1 MGSETRKDLPDGSV
15 RLSEEEAA
23 AGRSRN
29 CPRRLHSG
37 RGGGGLC
44 QPLSQHPGGPLQ
56 PGVEMG
62 NCGREQAHRPGQA
75 HVQATAEN
83 RINLLVKSQGSK
95 GGSRQS
101 MS

>member
-1 MGSETRKDLPDGSV
+1 MAAWGF
-15 RLSEEEAA
+15 SEEEAA
-23 AGRSRN
+23 AGKSRN

-37 RGGGGLC
+37 QGGGGGTVPAT
-44 QPLSQHPGGPLQ
+44 QPTPRRASAARRGDGQLWEG
-56 PGVEMG
+56 E
-62 NCGREQAHRPGQA
+62 AHRPGQA
-75 HVQATAEN
+75 HAQATAEN